1 MERTLAENW
10 FFGVFSLAESREP
23 HSLLSLSTWQY
34 LFIYLEDFAS
44 RSVFI
49 DIYKNVTPPFSFLLL
64 KKIKFISASLSVSFF
79 VCVHKNISKHENKR
93 NYGGAAL
100 GKCRESKVEKK
111 SEL

>member
-64 KKIKFISASLSVSFF
+64 KK
-79 VCVHKNISKHENKR
+79 
-93 NYGGAAL
+93 
-100 GKCRESKVEKK
+100 KVGF
-111 SEL
+111 S